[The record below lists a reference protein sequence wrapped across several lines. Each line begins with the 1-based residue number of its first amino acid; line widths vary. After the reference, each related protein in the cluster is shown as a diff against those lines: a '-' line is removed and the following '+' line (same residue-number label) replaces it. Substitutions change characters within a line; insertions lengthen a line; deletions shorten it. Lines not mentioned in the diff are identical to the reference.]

1 MPTAGPHPARS
12 APDALGR
19 CKSCGRPIA
28 FRETPS
34 GALQPWD
41 VDPGTGELVAVHF
54 GTCPARRQ
62 AKREQR
68 LREGKPADVPLDR
81 CHVPACGALDLVYV
95 APTGAGGN
103 GALWASRC
111 QACGIHRYLPKAFD
125 PPPGAIP
132 AVAVPPGGP
141 PRSLPPLRPWSR
153 PEWDYA
159 WGWRRAAGWGWWPRV
174 PRRGGRAEPQE
185 PAW

>member
-1 MPTAGPHPARS
+1 MPTAGPPPSHPTRS
-12 APDALGR
+12 APAALGR
-19 CKSCGRPIA
+19 CKHCGRPIA

-54 GTCPARRQ
+54 GTCPARLQ

-68 LREGKPADVPLDR
+68 LREGKPTDVPLDR
-81 CHVPACGALDLVYV
+81 CHLPACGSPDLIYLP
-95 APTGAGGN
+95 PTGEGGN

-111 QACGIHRYLPKAFD
+111 QACGIHRYLPRGFV
-125 PPPGAIP
+125 PPEGALP
-132 AVAVPPGGP
+132 AVAAPPGGP
-141 PRSLPPLRPWSR
+141 PRSLPPLRSWSR

-159 WGWRRAAGWGWWPRV
+159 WGWRAGRGWAWWPKR
-174 PRRGGRAEPQE
+174 PPDGAP
-185 PAW
+185 W